1 MIFTIARIIS
11 AILLFVALG
20 KHSYSY
26 YVYLRFIIC
35 GVSIYGIYFSRK
47 LQNINWAWT
56 FGIVAILFNPIVPIH
71 LNRDLWA
78 IIDVAVAVIFLFS
91 INRLKIPASID
102 DKS

>member
-56 FGIVAILFNPIVPIH
+56 FGIVAVLFNPIVPIH

-91 INRLKIPASID
+91 INRLRN
-102 DKS
+102 